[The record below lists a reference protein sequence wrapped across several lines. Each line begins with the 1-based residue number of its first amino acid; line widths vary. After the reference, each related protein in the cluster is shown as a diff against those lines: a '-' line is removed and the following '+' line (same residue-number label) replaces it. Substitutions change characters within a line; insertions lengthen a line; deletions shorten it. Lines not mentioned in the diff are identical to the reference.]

1 VQAERQGSGRLN
13 DRLDD
18 RGRQR
23 RVPTEAAMGSFEE
36 LLVWRKAHEAG
47 LRAYAITRRLPED
60 EKYGLISQMRRAAVS
75 IATNIVEGQE
85 RPSPGD
91 FAHFIDISIGS
102 AAELRYLLILIRDLG
117 YVADADIASLSS
129 DLAGLIRMLRTFRH
143 SRE

>member
-1 VQAERQGSGRLN
+1 
-13 DRLDD
+13 
-18 RGRQR
+18 
-23 RVPTEAAMGSFEE
+23 MGSFEE
-36 LLVWRKAHEAG
+36 LVVWRKAHEAG
-47 LRAYAITRRLPED
+47 LRAYTITKLLPAD

-102 AAELRYLLILIRDLG
+102 AAELRYLLILVRDLG
-117 YVADADIASLSS
+117 YVSDGDIASLSS
-129 DLAGLIRMLRTFRH
+129 DLAGLIRMLRTFRN

>member
-1 VQAERQGSGRLN
+1 
-13 DRLDD
+13 
-18 RGRQR
+18 
-23 RVPTEAAMGSFEE
+23 MGSFED

-47 LRAYAITRRLPED
+47 LNAYAITKRLPEE

-85 RPSPGD
+85 RPSPSD

-117 YVADADIASLSS
+117 YVADTEVAPLGAE
-129 DLAGLIRMLRTFRH
+129 LAGLIRMLRTFRN
-143 SRE
+143 SRS